1 MKVTSIIKVLKLC
14 LTNKNF
20 VVNRGLIASAN
31 EGNEVISYT
40 FGSDAYKDGRV
51 TITTSN

>member
-1 MKVTSIIKVLKLC
+1 MKLISIIKVIKLC

-31 EGNEVISYT
+31 EGKEVISYT

-51 TITTSN
+51 TITSN